1 MRVPAHRRRDAP
13 ASRPGRR
20 RGLRL
25 HPLRAFRCAQ
35 GAGVL
40 RPTRPEGG
48 GHHDRHRPERLARV
62 RQRLGHRAPRREAT
76 SKAWHFKTTPP
87 LPPYLIAV
95 VAGKYHTVERKHRDI
110 PMALWCR
117 ESLAKWVDEQA
128 EEIFE
133 ITAAGLDFFEKYFGL
148 SYPFDEYNQLFVPEF
163 NMGAMEN
170 PGCVTFNEAYIHR
183 GQASEAQLQRRAET
197 ILHEMAH
204 VHGFGDVTTMRWW
217 GDLWLNETFA
227 TYMANLALEKS
238 TRFTNAWVDF
248 ANSVKSIAARQDQLV
263 TTHRIADHV
272 PDTVS
277 VRQNFDGITYHK
289 GASVMRQLVAWVG
302 DDAFK
307 RGVQDYFKRYRWGNA
322 DLQEFLDCLRRASGR
337 DLTQLGSGL
346 AADHRDQHVP
356 RPPRGTERALH
367 SPSRSSSPPS
377 RSIRRCAP
385 TARASASTTATP
397 RACCGCAS
405 GRDRPHRRG
414 HPDQRVGR
422 RAGLRPRPP
431 QRRRPDLRE
440 APLRRALARDPQ
452 ARPVPPGRPARDARS
467 AGRRCGTSPATPR
480 CLPASSSS
488 SSLGMRP
495 PRRTRCSSSG

>member
-1 MRVPAHRRRDAP
+1 M
-13 ASRPGRR
+13 
-20 RGLRL
+20 
-25 HPLRAFRCAQ
+25 
-35 GAGVL
+35 
-40 RPTRPEGG
+40 
-48 GHHDRHRPERLARV
+48 
-62 RQRLGHRAPRREAT
+62 
-76 SKAWHFKTTPP
+76 WHFKTTPP

-95 VAGKYHTVERKHRDI
+95 VAGKYHIVESKHRDI

-117 ESLAKWVDEQA
+117 ELLASWIDAQA
-128 EEIFE
+128 AEIFD
-133 ITAAGLDFFEKYFGL
+133 ITASGLDFFEMYFGL
-148 SYPFDEYNQLFVPEF
+148 KYPFDEYNQLFVPEF

-322 DLQEFLDCLRRASGR
+322 DLQQFLDCLRRASGR
-337 DLTQLGSGL
+337 DLTRWGQDWLQTTGL
-346 AADHRDQHVP
+346 NTFHAHLAEQNGRYTSFAIEQSAIPAHPTLRAHRAGVGLYDRDAQ
-356 RPPRGTERALH
+356 G
-367 SPSRSSSPPS
+367 
-377 RSIRRCAP
+377 
-385 TARASASTTATP
+385 RAS
-397 RACCGCAS
+397 G
-405 GRDRPHRRG
+405 
-414 HPDQRVGR
+414 
-422 RAGLRPRPP
+422 
-431 QRRRPDLRE
+431 
-440 APLRRALARDPQ
+440 
-452 ARPVPPGRPARDARS
+452 S
-467 AGRRCGTSPATPR
+467 AGGSRRI
-480 CLPASSSS
+480 
-488 SSLGMRP
+488 
-495 PRRTRCSSSG
+495 